1 MRFSGKVAI
10 VTGAASGIGL
20 ATARLLAR
28 EGAMV
33 ALVDID
39 GERLSNVV
47 RSSAALASA
56 IPIQCDV
63 SNEADVESCVGNLE
77 REHRRIDILCNNAG
91 IPGVIGVR
99 SHDQRS
105 EEWRDLFEVNLL
117 SCVHFTKC
125 VSRVMMVQR
134 AGAIVNTASIAG
146 LRSSAAGQA
155 YSATKAAMINFSQ
168 TCAVDLAEWNIRV
181 NAVCPG
187 LTATG
192 MTKALFDSAK
202 ELGREAELELRAP
215 LGRSGTPDDIAS
227 AIAFL
232 ASDEAGFITGQY
244 LAIDG
249 GKSATMGQ
257 FDSGNRS
264 DQLPVNLPRSD
275 SNARRPSE
283 KPR

>member
-1 MRFSGKVAI
+1 MSSDQARRLHLQFRYN
-10 VTGAASGIGL
+10 VTCPTKPTL
-20 ATARLLAR
+20 R
-28 EGAMV
+28 
-33 ALVDID
+33 
-39 GERLSNVV
+39 
-47 RSSAALASA
+47 AALEISKGSTEESISYAITPGFLALLGSEVMISDPRNGGIFSRLTSLVASTSPSA
-56 IPIQCDV
+56 C
-63 SNEADVESCVGNLE
+63 LE
-77 REHRRIDILCNNAG
+77 
-91 IPGVIGVR
+91 
-99 SHDQRS
+99 
-105 EEWRDLFEVNLL
+105 F
-117 SCVHFTKC
+117 
-125 VSRVMMVQR
+125 MMVQR

-202 ELGREAELELRAP
+202 ELGREAELESRAP

-264 DQLPVNLPRSD
+264 DQLPCT
-275 SNARRPSE
+275 A
-283 KPR
+283 